1 MLKFSVVIPIYN
13 EEESIRPLYFS
24 LRNVMGKLGQS
35 YEIIFV
41 NDGSNDKTIE
51 VLYSID
57 TESTNLVIVDLEK
70 HSGKSQAMQSGF
82 DTAQGEL
89 IITIDGD
96 MQYDPNDIPR
106 LLEKMREGN
115 DAVCGW
121 RYKRM
126 DPWIK
131 KISSK
136 IAVTVRRLITGER
149 LHDPACNLAIF
160 KKEILR
166 NVYLSNGMHRF
177 LMLIVLK
184 LGYTVAEVKVSHRP
198 RRFGESKYN
207 IRNRLFQGIV
217 NLVDL
222 SLFDIRQLIKRKL
235 EHEIGEIINK

>member
-1 MLKFSVVIPIYN
+1 MIPIYN

-24 LRNVMGKLGQS
+24 LRNVMDKLGQS

-41 NDGSNDKTIE
+41 NDGSNDKTLEI
-51 VLYSID
+51 LCSID
-57 TESTNLVIVDLEK
+57 AESTNLVTVDLKK

-89 IITIDGD
+89 IITMDGD
-96 MQYDPNDIPR
+96 MQYDPNDIPW
-106 LLEKMREGN
+106 LLEKVREGN

-121 RYKRM
+121 RYKRKG
-126 DPWIK
+126 PWIK

-160 KKEILR
+160 KKKILK
-166 NVYLSNGMHRF
+166 NVYLSKGMHRF

-184 LGYTVAEVKVSHRP
+184 LGYKVGEVKIKHHP
-198 RRFGESKYN
+198 RRFGKSKYN

-217 NLVDL
+217 DLVRL
-222 SLFDIRQLIKRKL
+222 SLFDIHQLIKRKS
-235 EHEIGEIINK
+235 ECKISYIIRK

>member
-13 EEESIRPLYFS
+13 EEGSIRQICFS
-24 LRNVMGKLGQS
+24 LKNAMDKLGRP

-41 NDGSNDKTIE
+41 NDGSDDKSLS
-51 VLYSID
+51 VLNS
-57 TESTNLVIVDLEK
+57 VDLRLPDLVVVNLKK
-70 HSGKSQAMQSGF
+70 HSGKSQAMQAGF

-96 MQYDPNDIPR
+96 MQYEPNDILR
-106 LLEKMREGN
+106 LLEKMEEGY

-121 RYKRM
+121 RYKRN

-136 IAVTVRRLITGER
+136 IAVTARRHITGER

-160 KKEILR
+160 KKDVLKNI
-166 NVYLSNGMHRF
+166 YLSKGMHRF
-177 LMLIVLK
+177 IMLIVFK
-184 LGYTVAEVKVSHRP
+184 LGYKVGEVKVGHCQ

-207 IRNRLFQGIV
+207 IHNRLFEGIID
-217 NLVDL
+217 LALL
-222 SLFDIRQLIKRKL
+222 SLFDIRQLIKQKAERVW
-235 EHEIGEIINK
+235 NK